1 MDQAVS
7 TKEQELE
14 VKFYVADLPALEAR
28 LKSLGATL
36 VQPRTYEINL
46 RFDTP
51 EGDLTRSYQVLRLRK
66 DTVAR
71 VTYKGPSRSQE
82 GVRIRQE
89 YEFTVSDFDAAHKLF
104 LALGYKVALVY
115 EKYRTV
121 YKLAGVEIT
130 LDEMPYGDFTEIEG
144 PDPGSIREANRQ
156 LGLDWGARIFESYTL
171 LFQRLKD
178 KMGLSFRDL
187 SFDNFAALEV
197 TPAMLNVRP
206 AD

>member
-121 YKLAGVEIT
+121 YKR
-130 LDEMPYGDFTEIEG
+130 
-144 PDPGSIREANRQ
+144 PGQ
-156 LGLDWGARIFESYTL
+156 HPGG
-171 LFQRLKD
+171 
-178 KMGLSFRDL
+178 
-187 SFDNFAALEV
+187 
-197 TPAMLNVRP
+197 
-206 AD
+206 